1 MSCPPCTHECE
12 QGRTCPTKKEYLK
25 PYGYVWSKDK
35 HESKFFWD
43 KWEAVNIK
51 NVFGGEVVVVYK

>member
-1 MSCPPCTHECE
+1 MTCPPCTNDCT
-12 QGRTCPTKKEYLK
+12 QGRTCPAKNKQIK

-35 HESKFFWD
+35 HEPKFFWD

-51 NVFGGEVVVVYK
+51 NVFGGEVVEVYK